1 MPDTSD
7 KVSPENDGK
16 FPATDF
22 FLHFFGGFLSRTV
35 VRDGVVLLRVRPQVP
50 PDGVRRRAAVD
61 RQAAGRR

>member
-1 MPDTSD
+1 MTE
-7 KVSPENDGK
+7 VSPENDGK

-22 FLHFFGGFLSRTV
+22 FLHFLCRS
-35 VRDGVVLLRVRPQVP
+35 VRVQDGVVLLRVRPQIP